1 MAELRKSS
9 LYIEDKVD
17 IINQIYT
24 EYTTLSSDE
33 KNSLNNWLEGRYKK
47 VLHYITNYQQSVNV
61 RIDFAYDI
69 FRWGY
74 KGVVA
79 QDIDY
84 MLHLIAPIIEK
95 KIDSSSE
102 TYEYATFA
110 YGTALFHYY
119 RQSVYNNSPNQQFY
133 NRAVTAL
140 SSSSQSP
147 RLYLQQRSYFFL
159 AQLYGLEGDFK
170 KSVITYYKTIS
181 YDNIPQAHHAL
192 IYSTLTDYRPE
203 GIFNN
208 MVTVFTKE
216 NIGNNYFWEL
226 LQSNI
231 NSSIIVKKIK
241 FIMKFNHYRV
251 ATISNENEVITFAK
265 IFSDYINRQSKNIS
279 TLQTL
284 YNSKII
290 TSKGKAEVL
299 FRMGEEVRDRNQDLN
314 RAMLMFCESVE
325 LYRNRD
331 RFISISSLILKNFS
345 MEIREILKQR
355 SGDFISLSLNR
366 YCFEQSMGKSAW
378 IRFIEV
384 GFVSGYFEEEVE
396 FLEYI
401 KEKTGN
407 SSLIRLIDT
416 RLAFLYHKGHAG
428 VRIHD
433 YNQPNYH
440 KAQALFKTLKD
451 NPLVLKHL
459 NHPILAIYNKLET
472 INGNEHYLYFKNKK
486 SDKLLVVFSCAF
498 SYAHYTQL
506 RTFYQKNR
514 TNVLFLN
521 NPKLNWYHG
530 KEWDRVTQTIEKIVD
545 KSFNKKDV
553 ICYFGSMGGYM
564 ALKVGLS
571 YGFKTIVFN
580 PQIDMNIWIKHRPIL
595 APRLREEKELINIQ
609 DFDIKAFELTPIYYM
624 TSSSIEDVE
633 VFSIFIQKISL
644 CQQGLF
650 IMEKISDN
658 IHAGVFGKIYKEHQQ
673 DVILNISNL
682 QERYFPSKNYQKVE
696 YQILSE
702 YHKKFWNFLIES
714 MRFRLIVQII
724 NKEIFVATVRDDFSK
739 KIELS
744 KFDFPKGL

>member
-1 MAELRKSS
+1 
-9 LYIEDKVD
+9 
-17 IINQIYT
+17 
-24 EYTTLSSDE
+24 
-33 KNSLNNWLEGRYKK
+33 
-47 VLHYITNYQQSVNV
+47 
-61 RIDFAYDI
+61 
-69 FRWGY
+69 
-74 KGVVA
+74 
-79 QDIDY
+79 
-84 MLHLIAPIIEK
+84 
-95 KIDSSSE
+95 
-102 TYEYATFA
+102 
-110 YGTALFHYY
+110 
-119 RQSVYNNSPNQQFY
+119 
-133 NRAVTAL
+133 
-140 SSSSQSP
+140 
-147 RLYLQQRSYFFL
+147 
-159 AQLYGLEGDFK
+159 
-170 KSVITYYKTIS
+170 
-181 YDNIPQAHHAL
+181 
-192 IYSTLTDYRPE
+192 
-203 GIFNN
+203 
-208 MVTVFTKE
+208 
-216 NIGNNYFWEL
+216 
-226 LQSNI
+226 
-231 NSSIIVKKIK
+231 
-241 FIMKFNHYRV
+241 
-251 ATISNENEVITFAK
+251 
-265 IFSDYINRQSKNIS
+265 
-279 TLQTL
+279 
-284 YNSKII
+284 
-290 TSKGKAEVL
+290 
-299 FRMGEEVRDRNQDLN
+299 MGEEVRDKSGDLN
-314 RAMLMFCESVE
+314 RAMLMFSESVE
-325 LYRNRD
+325 LYRNSN

-345 MEIREILKQR
+345 IELREILKQR
-355 SGDFISLSLNR
+355 SGDFISLPLNR

-401 KEKTGN
+401 KEKTEII
-407 SSLIRLIDT
+407 SLIRLIDT
-416 RLAFLYHKGHAG
+416 RLAFLYYKGHAG

-440 KAQALFKTLKD
+440 KAQALFRTVKD

-459 NHPILAIYNKLET
+459 NHPILSIYNKLET
-472 INGNEHYLYFKNKK
+472 INKNEHYLYFKNKK
-486 SDKLLVVFSCAF
+486 SDKLLIVFSCAF

-595 APRLREEKELINIQ
+595 APRLREETELINIQ

-644 CQQGLF
+644 CKQGLF
-650 IMEKISDN
+650 IIEKISDN

-682 QERYFPSKNYQKVE
+682 QERYFPSSNYQKIE
-696 YQILSE
+696 YQVLSQ
-702 YHKKFWNFLIES
+702 YHRKFWNFLIDS
-714 MRFRLIVQII
+714 MRFRLIIQII
-724 NKEIFVATVRDDFSK
+724 NNEIFVATMKDDFSR

-744 KFDFPKGL
+744 KFEFIESIEP